1 MFSTFIAKVD
11 VPLITLHGL
20 RHTAAT
26 CALGARGNI
35 LAVSCRLGHAKT
47 SIALDTYG
55 HAIIGKDEDIAAN
68 LETRLSGPMK

>member
-11 VPLITLHGL
+11 VPLIKLHWL

-26 CALGARGNI
+26 SALRAGGNI
-35 LAVSCRLGHAKT
+35 LAGSCQLSHAKT
-47 SIALDTYG
+47 SITLDTYG
-55 HAIIGKDEDIAAN
+55 HAIIGKEEDIAAN